1 MKGKEKME
9 KRTLAQAKEL
19 VKSSF
24 STILKKKDVMKLL
37 ESIEVPQAIEVPPA
51 YEELSELEKISFQME
66 RDAEF
71 EGY

>member
-1 MKGKEKME
+1 MKGKGKME

-37 ESIEVPQAIEVPPA
+37 ESIEVPQA

>member
-24 STILKKKDVMKLL
+24 STIFKKKDVMKLL
-37 ESIEVPQAIEVPPA
+37 ESIEVPRA

>member
-1 MKGKEKME
+1 MSKSVTGKEKME

-37 ESIEVPQAIEVPPA
+37 ESIEVPRA

>member
-37 ESIEVPQAIEVPPA
+37 ESIEVPPA

>member
-1 MKGKEKME
+1 
-9 KRTLAQAKEL
+9 
-19 VKSSF
+19 
-24 STILKKKDVMKLL
+24 MKLL
-37 ESIEVPQAIEVPPA
+37 ESIEVPRA

>member
-19 VKSSF
+19 VSSSF

-37 ESIEVPQAIEVPPA
+37 ESIVPDQE
-51 YEELSELEKISFQME
+51 EELSEFEKIGIQME
-66 RDAEF
+66 IDGEF

>member
-37 ESIEVPQAIEVPPA
+37 DSIEGPQA

>member
-1 MKGKEKME
+1 MKGKGKME

-37 ESIEVPQAIEVPPA
+37 ESIEVPRA

>member
-1 MKGKEKME
+1 MKGKGKME

-37 ESIEVPQAIEVPPA
+37 ESIEVPRA
-51 YEELSELEKISFQME
+51 YEELSELEAISFQME

>member
-37 ESIEVPQAIEVPPA
+37 ESIEVPQA

>member
-37 ESIEVPQAIEVPPA
+37 ESIEVPRA

>member
-24 STILKKKDVMKLL
+24 STILKKKDFIKLL
-37 ESIEVPQAIEVPPA
+37 ESIEVPRA